1 MCLAVVLLA
10 GGAMQRLASE
20 ASPEP
25 IFCAVTSAP
34 GADTATA
41 GAGDVSEDVAE
52 VVVEEGVTDDDIAG
66 DGVVGDGGADEGAT
80 AITKAFSRRTEIGR

>member
-1 MCLAVVLLA
+1 MCSAVVLLA

-34 GADTATA
+34 GAGTATV
-41 GAGDVSEDVAE
+41 GAGDASEEGVAEAVAEDDVAE
-52 VVVEEGVTDDDIAG
+52 DDVVE
-66 DGVVGDGGADEGAT
+66 DGGAEGGAA